1 MNFWVFRGLGK
12 LVFLIFGSSEVSES
26 LFFSFLSLL
35 RSRKAYFSHF
45 GVFRGLG
52 KLIFL
57 IFEPSEVSES
67 LFFSFLSLPRS
78 QKACFFHFWVF
89 RGLGSL
95 LFLLYRRERGIVA
108 IRFRGE
114 LIHQLTP
121 KRGAVT
127 ERGVRTATIASCFA
141 LGQKGFAPEVRRGGV
156 VCR

>member
-26 LFFSFLSLL
+26 LFFSFSNHP
-35 RSRKAYFSHF
+35 RSRKPA
-45 GVFRGLG
+45 
-52 KLIFL
+52 
-57 IFEPSEVSES
+57 
-67 LFFSFLSLPRS
+67 
-78 QKACFFHFWVF
+78 
-89 RGLGSL
+89 
-95 LFLLYRRERGIVA
+95 FLLYRRERGIVA